1 MSARRK
7 VLEVIT
13 FLFIRLV
20 VAMLFVFVGGAETK
34 DGGQVGGGSDEDG
47 ANLGDVRC
55 LGLGGTGNCR

>member
-34 DGGQVGGGSDEDG
+34 DGGQVGGGQMKMG
-47 ANLGDVRC
+47 RILAM
-55 LGLGGTGNCR
+55 